1 MFKSIILC
9 FTLASFGN
17 QANAADKCKFDRPQG
32 VPVIEQ
38 DCARMCQA
46 DLGCTHY
53 HYEFMPMKGFV
64 RCYLYKGPQQA
75 MVKSTQLRCGL
86 RDIWI
91 NMENSS
97 IGQNCLFTGKIV
109 KLKNLTSSKQCLD
122 NCKEDPQ
129 CTHFNF
135 FADMHMDS
143 SNVTECRLM
152 SGNHGGKN
160 GALLVNN
167 GHQVE
172 CGFLLSKA
180 KYEVYNTET
189 IFENQEVNQ
198 TLASF
203 QPTWISV
210 ACYLAGIFTTPLI
223 YVMYRP
229 MINKLK
235 GLRKDR
241 KSGDKMVTIVPV
253 KFDDEEIEPSDVI
266 MSSPQNE
273 LEDVRIHSDEETNKA
288 GVEMTNQDDE
298 ESISDTSSNSYAQ
311 ETWSD

>member
-1 MFKSIILC
+1 MFKWIILC

-75 MVKSTQLRCGL
+75 MVKSTELRCGL

-122 NCKEDPQ
+122 NCKEDLSAHISISLQ
-129 CTHFNF
+129 ICTWTAPMLLN
-135 FADMHMDS
+135 ADLCQATMGVKMEH
-143 SNVTECRLM
+143 
-152 SGNHGGKN
+152 
-160 GALLVNN
+160 
-167 GHQVE
+167 
-172 CGFLLSKA
+172 FLLTMDIRLSVVSYYQRLIMKS
-180 KYEVYNTET
+180 T
-189 IFENQEVNQ
+189 
-198 TLASF
+198 TLK
-203 QPTWISV
+203 Q
-210 ACYLAGIFTTPLI
+210 YL
-223 YVMYRP
+223 
-229 MINKLK
+229 
-235 GLRKDR
+235 
-241 KSGDKMVTIVPV
+241 
-253 KFDDEEIEPSDVI
+253 
-266 MSSPQNE
+266 
-273 LEDVRIHSDEETNKA
+273 RIKRLTKHWRLFNLL
-288 GVEMTNQDDE
+288 GYQ
-298 ESISDTSSNSYAQ
+298 
-311 ETWSD
+311 